1 MTEAGS
7 RSRRRGSVC
16 TALLVPLLVLVALVL
31 AGTASATPT
40 ATFKLKAIP
49 IPGFPGTGNILGAGT
64 EVEVEVTISGTEYG
78 GFPSPLTGINL
89 YGPSGIKVTPTGF
102 ATCAPSAL
110 EDSGAAGCPKRSS
123 AGPPGVGYGDVS
135 FGGDTVPEKVSIQ
148 GFFAA
153 GGGLIFYVE
162 GTTPASFQ
170 YLEKAQWVMASPPY
184 GPEVM
189 VEVPLVETVPGAN
202 DASVTS
208 FNVKVGA
215 AYRRGKQTVSYITQP
230 KRCPKGGF
238 PVKLELKFL
247 SGETVTDAYAVPCP
261 KHRG

>member
-1 MTEAGS
+1 MTKARG

-16 TALLVPLLVLVALVL
+16 TALLVLAALGLPGAAL
-31 AGTASATPT
+31 AAPT
-40 ATFKLKAIP
+40 ATFKLRAIP
-49 IPGFPGTGNILGAGT
+49 IPGFPGTGDILGAGT

-78 GFPSPLTGINL
+78 GFPSPLTGIDL
-89 YGPSGIKVTPTGF
+89 YGPSGVEVTATGF
-102 ATCAPSAL
+102 ATCEPSAL
-110 EDSGAAGCPKRSS
+110 EARGAAGCPKRSS

-153 GGGLIFYVE
+153 GGGLTFYVE

-208 FNVKVGA
+208 FSVKVGA
-215 AYRRGKQTVSYITQP
+215 AYRKGRRTVSYITQP
-230 KRCPKGGF
+230 KRCPRGGF

>member
-1 MTEAGS
+1 MTEARS
-7 RSRRRGSVC
+7 RSRRGGSLC
-16 TALLVPLLVLVALVL
+16 TALLVLVALVL
-31 AGTASATPT
+31 ASTASATPT

-49 IPGFPGTGNILGAGT
+49 IPGFAGTGDILGAGA

-89 YGPSGIKVTPTGF
+89 YGPSGVKVTPTGF
-102 ATCAPSAL
+102 ATCAPSVL
-110 EDSGAAGCPKRSS
+110 EASGAAGCPKRSS
-123 AGPPGVGYGDVS
+123 AGPPGVGYGVVS
-135 FGGDTVPEKVSIQ
+135 FGGDAVPEKVSIQ
-148 GFFAA
+148 GFFAT

-230 KRCPKGGF
+230 KRCPRGGF

-247 SGETVTDAYAVPCP
+247 SGETVTLAYAVPCP
-261 KHRG
+261 KHRA

>member
-7 RSRRRGSVC
+7 RSRRRGSIC
-16 TALLVPLLVLVALVL
+16 TVLLVPVALALVS
-31 AGTASATPT
+31 TASATPT
-40 ATFKLKAIP
+40 ATFKVRPLP
-49 IPGFPGTGNILGAGT
+49 IPGFTGTGDILGAGT

-102 ATCAPSAL
+102 ATCPPSAL
-110 EDSGAAGCPKRSS
+110 EVSGAAGCPKRSS

-148 GFFAA
+148 GFFAP

-208 FNVKVGA
+208 FKVKVGA
-215 AYRRGKQTVSYITQP
+215 AYRKGKQTVSYITQP